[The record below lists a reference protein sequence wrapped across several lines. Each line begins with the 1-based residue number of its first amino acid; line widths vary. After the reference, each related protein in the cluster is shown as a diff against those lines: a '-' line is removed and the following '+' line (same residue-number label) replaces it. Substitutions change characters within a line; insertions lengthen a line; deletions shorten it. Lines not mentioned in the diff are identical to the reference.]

1 MEDRL
6 KMSDYEKELDYIR
19 TKAIHDSLTKYRFYF
34 SGLVFAILSY
44 SIQKPIDSP
53 LIWLNI
59 LESASWLLFATSGI
73 MSLKECGGLSKKL
86 TEGNVYQGLSPNL
99 RLTMYVLFLIALG
112 LLVLPR
118 IIAKFCA

>member
-1 MEDRL
+1 MEDRP
-6 KMSDYEKELDYIR
+6 KMSDYKKELDYIR
-19 TKAIHDSLTKYRFYF
+19 TKAVHDSLTKYRFYF

-44 SIQKPIDSP
+44 SIQKPIDSL

-59 LESASWLLFATSGI
+59 LESASWLLFAASGI

-112 LLVLPR
+112 LLVFPR